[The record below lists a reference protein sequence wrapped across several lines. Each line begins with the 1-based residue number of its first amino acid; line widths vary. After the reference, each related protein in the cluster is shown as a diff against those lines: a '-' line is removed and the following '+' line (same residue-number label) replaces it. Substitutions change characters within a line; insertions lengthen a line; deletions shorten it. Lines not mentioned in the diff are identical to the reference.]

1 MTRLSLIWALLTG
14 CADTNAGDP
23 MQRATGQAKKAAAK
37 HLDVP
42 ADALTLDPIDDKSV
56 PGVVVFRAVWS
67 QGSRTAHVGGVV
79 VGGEVE
85 LDGARAMGRVY
96 QAWGY
101 GPTRTRSAEEVARV
115 AVNLVPSA
123 EPSSVMASEAQ
134 LAPARRMGFAEAA
147 APADVSSGGGLGVK
161 FWVQD
166 GYNPVTEWDVSP
178 GASPDAPAV
187 FTQGRTHGGG

>member
-1 MTRLSLIWALLTG
+1 
-14 CADTNAGDP
+14 

-115 AVNLVPSA
+115 AVNPQRSL
-123 EPSSVMASEAQ
+123 MAGARGGAWGRRARGRLLGRRSRREV
-134 LAPARRMGFAEAA
+134 LGARRLQPGDRVGRVARRQ
-147 APADVSSGGGLGVK
+147 PRRPGGVHPRPHPRRG
-161 FWVQD
+161 
-166 GYNPVTEWDVSP
+166 
-178 GASPDAPAV
+178 
-187 FTQGRTHGGG
+187 

>member
-23 MQRATGQAKKAAAK
+23 MQRATGQALKAAAK

-42 ADALTLDPIDDKSV
+42 ADAITLDPIDDKSV

-67 QGSRTAHVGGVV
+67 KGSAVRHVGGVV

-85 LDGARAMGRVY
+85 LDGPRAMGKVY

-101 GPTRTRSAEEVARV
+101 GPTRTRTAQEVAKV

-123 EPSSVMASEAQ
+123 EPSSVMVTEAE
-134 LAPARRMGFAEAA
+134 LAPARRMGFGEAA
-147 APADVSSGGGLGVK
+147 APAETSQGGGLGVK
-161 FWVQD
+161 FWVKD

-178 GASPDAPAV
+178 GASPGGPAV

>member
-101 GPTRTRSAEEVARV
+101 GPTRTRSAARV
-115 AVNLVPSA
+115 GHFSAATLVWIWQAALSA
-123 EPSSVMASEAQ
+123 SAASS
-134 LAPARRMGFAEAA
+134 
-147 APADVSSGGGLGVK
+147 K
-161 FWVQD
+161 
-166 GYNPVTEWDVSP
+166 VTQK
-178 GASPDAPAV
+178 ASPTV
-187 FTQGRTHGGG
+187 LKR